1 VLFMLPLLRT
11 SDRID
16 LVAST
21 DPSVVCDDGP
31 VRWLSPAE
39 CTTVKGDALVMT
51 VRPMRASEVLRL
63 RSDSPAAV
71 SVDACIMCV
80 TRAKAP
86 GLDETAATALTE
98 LLDRLPPAELAAL
111 GGAIF
116 ELSLA
121 PPDPIGAS
129 V

>member
-1 VLFMLPLLRT
+1 MLPLLRT

-21 DPSVVCDDGP
+21 DPSVACDDGP
-31 VRWLSPAE
+31 VRWLRPSE
-39 CTTVKGDALVMT
+39 CDTVQGDALVVT

-63 RSDSPAAV
+63 RSDDPASV
-71 SVDACIMCV
+71 SVDACTICV
-80 TRAKAP
+80 VRARAP
-86 GLDETAATALTE
+86 GLDEDTATALVD
-98 LLDRLPPAELAAL
+98 LLDRFPPTELAAL

-121 PPDPIGAS
+121 PPDPTGAS
-129 V
+129 A